1 MLYRIFELGYCC
13 CLLML
18 LLQTYFF
25 PDCPPPVP
33 VLAIVLG
40 VIAGIVILGLL
51 LLLVWKALTVIHD
64 RREVAKFENERLMAK
79 WDTVIFCLLRIS
91 VFFAYFFYVFFSKSS
106 NRIYL
111 FMYFFFIELYYRTK
125 IQSINKQL
133 QRLRIPCTVVIWQK
147 TGGSKDR
154 FLIIIFRVVKIFN
167 F

>member
-1 MLYRIFELGYCC
+1 
-13 CLLML
+13 ML

-91 VFFAYFFYVFFSKSS
+91 IFFAYFFTFFSQ
-106 NRIYL
+106 NRLIESIYL
-111 FMYFFFIELYYRTK
+111 CTFFLLSFIIERKSNL
-125 IQSINKQL
+125 
-133 QRLRIPCTVVIWQK
+133 
-147 TGGSKDR
+147 
-154 FLIIIFRVVKIFN
+154 
-167 F
+167 